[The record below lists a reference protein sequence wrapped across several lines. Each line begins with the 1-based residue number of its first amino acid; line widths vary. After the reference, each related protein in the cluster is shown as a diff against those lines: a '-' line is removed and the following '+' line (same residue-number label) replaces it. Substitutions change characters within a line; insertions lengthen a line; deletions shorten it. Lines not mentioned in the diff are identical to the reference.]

1 MFGYQDAAHRAGLS
15 CSLGLD
21 LDCRFRIPVHR
32 MNVQRLTRS
41 VRVAITKAL
50 DMWMPLLR
58 RVIKLEKPVICEYP
72 FWVDRS
78 SEEAMTFKY
87 LFLLYYD

>member
-1 MFGYQDAAHRAGLS
+1 
-15 CSLGLD
+15 
-21 LDCRFRIPVHR
+21 

-72 FWVDRS
+72 FWADRS
-78 SEEAMTFKY
+78 SEEAMTFK
-87 LFLLYYD
+87 